1 MHTNTVM
8 NIGDEAARRRLILAL
23 GRGKSGKTLWSRW
36 LVETMRA
43 RGVSP
48 VAADTDWST
57 PGLSRHDEG
66 AVRLGSE
73 FRAHTNWW
81 NRVLANGD
89 ELAAR
94 PVVVDF
100 SLDVGLVRKVD
111 PEGTNFAERYAP
123 LGFDVTKVF
132 FFAPAIDEVATFT
145 NIGATVTAAS
155 TLLVLN
161 EGAIGSRRSDRFD
174 AVLAHPAVREAI
186 GKGASVVRM
195 PELHLDQGRVSEIVN
210 FTEFAEGDRD
220 EEKPLSF
227 ERHAVRTWLG
237 RMEEAFAPFGAELA
251 LG

>member
-161 EGAIGSRRSDRFD
+161 EGAIGSGKSDRFN
-174 AVLAHPAVREAI
+174 AVLAHPTIREAVE
-186 GKGASVVRM
+186 KGASVVRM

-210 FTEFAEGDRD
+210 LKAFAEGDRD
-220 EEKPLSF
+220 EAKPLSF
-227 ERHAVRTWLG
+227 ERHAVRTWFG
-237 RMEEAFAPFGAELA
+237 RMEEAFAPFGRVLA